1 MTFFNPKEEVLDI
14 QLTQYGRHLLSKGK
28 MKPVYYAFFDENILY
43 ETQHG
48 GFVEERHLAEKRIQ
62 DETPVL
68 KTRHCFT
75 GRDEF
80 LFDGVNDQEDRLEL
94 GIYERLFTL
103 TDALGTSE
111 LGAENAPF
119 FSLNFLD
126 GEIKDSVNHQT
137 GSVRMEKTGSVAS
150 TYTPYSQQLLKI
162 PQIKVDVEYKIAL
175 IDPLNPQVKFK
186 VDPDVSSFKTYKNG
200 LSVAVGTDDILI
212 LAEEG
217 NTTCKHENF
226 DIEVFEMTGVS
237 GSLGEEVLVPMAFKR
252 PLEMVKNNILLDR
265 KEARQEAG
273 LKKGENIE
281 IDPSFVEY
289 YLNIQTDKEI
299 PNSVVCDALS
309 KIRKKG
315 KNIYS
320 PCGVEFDCPESTD
333 VITKDIYASD
343 ATEQSCPD

>member
-226 DIEVFEMTGVS
+226 DIEVFEMTG
-237 GSLGEEVLVPMAFKR
+237 
-252 PLEMVKNNILLDR
+252 
-265 KEARQEAG
+265 ARQEAG